1 MFDNLKVH
9 GDYWPDSPHVCA
21 QCGCPHWYGFYK
33 VIEFMGPTLVDEKS
47 QHVEGG
53 WECREIVRLKSEVNA
68 MKSILEETQCI
79 SATVTN

>member
-1 MFDNLKVH
+1 
-9 GDYWPDSPHVCA
+9 
-21 QCGCPHWYGFYK
+21 
-33 VIEFMGPTLVDEKS
+33 VDEKS